1 MISLERGALF
11 AEIISAV
18 AVVISIV
25 YLGHQVGEN
34 TNAVKVQTSHALLDL
49 QVQYAAWNQDLD
61 HADLM
66 LRGLSEPSLLSAAEW
81 RVFVSDRT
89 TAFNLWEQAQ
99 YSFLHGDLDEDQWE
113 SWDRSFASSLC
124 SPGNLLFWD
133 KGQHGW
139 GDSFQ
144 ALVNKHESAC

>member
-1 MISLERGALF
+1 MMSLERGALF

-61 HADLM
+61 HADLI

-89 TAFNLWEQAQ
+89 TAFNLWEQAH
-99 YSFLHGDLDEDQWE
+99 YSFQHGDLDEDQWE

-139 GDSFQ
+139 GDAFQ
-144 ALVNKHESAC
+144 ALVNDHESAC